1 MPALGARRNTDEF
14 RDEAVE
20 PAGQALGDLV
30 RQVGQAAGALRRLRP
45 SWPPDDGGF
54 RLGDDAVQGIAGGAL
69 TWPPDVLLTWSPGL
83 HPTSLQVM
91 NVS

>member
-1 MPALGARRNTDEF
+1 MGARRNTDEF

-20 PAGQALGDLV
+20 PGGQALGDLV